1 MMPNPTARPKLL
13 TKHLDA
19 DEGEVGKIIKE
30 GDGVSSSIVYQLGTP
45 IPVTGKNPITELEF
59 LASTYGD
66 IEDVMSAND
75 SIAQTALLIAAI
87 GKPPGMSGIH
97 QGCECCLHCC
107 GWCYNQAKLVI
118 DFLNRKTSRRTS
130 RRISLLFRFCW
141 RR

>member
-1 MMPNPTARPKLL
+1 MMPIPNAQLL

-45 IPVTGKNPITELEF
+45 IPVTGKDPITELEF
-59 LASTYGD
+59 LASTYGE

-87 GKPPGMSGIH
+87 AKPPGMLQLPSWAVNAITVADGVTI
-97 QGCECCLHCC
+97 
-107 GWCYNQAKLVI
+107 AKLVTPL
-118 DFLNRKTSRRTS
+118 FLGSEDESQNE
-130 RRISLLFRFCW
+130 
-141 RR
+141 

>member
-1 MMPNPTARPKLL
+1 MMSNPIIWLL

-30 GDGVSSSIVYQLGTP
+30 GDGVSSSIVSSNP
-45 IPVTGKNPITELEF
+45 VSDPVTGKDPITELEF

-87 GKPPGMSGIH
+87 GKPPGMLALPSWAVNAITVADGVTI
-97 QGCECCLHCC
+97 
-107 GWCYNQAKLVI
+107 AKLVTPL
-118 DFLNRKTSRRTS
+118 FLGSEDESQNE
-130 RRISLLFRFCW
+130 
-141 RR
+141 